1 MAQLGKIYFTPG
13 GAQLIVTKAGPG
25 KLCDGG
31 VELLMQGAGAYA
43 AGTPAGTQQ
52 LALGKRYKSPVGSCE
67 VLINKPGPC
76 DLRYEGAAMELKE
89 AKPLPSSD

>member
-1 MAQLGKIYFTPG
+1 MAQLGKIYVTPG

-25 KLCDGG
+25 KLCDGE
-31 VELLMQGAGAYA
+31 VELLLQGAGGY
-43 AGTPAGTQQ
+43 PAGTQAGAPA
-52 LALGKRYKSPVGSCE
+52 LALGKRYKSTDGACE

>member
-1 MAQLGKIYFTPG
+1 MAQLGKIYLTPG

-25 KLCDGG
+25 KLTDGD
-31 VELLMQGAGAYA
+31 VELVQQGSPPY
-43 AGTPAGTQQ
+43 PAGTAAGAQM
-52 LALGKRYKSPVGSCE
+52 LPLGKRFKSADGSCE

-76 DLRYEGAAMELKE
+76 DLQYEGAAMELKE